1 MYAGRVIESSDP
13 IGAGSGDPTAESVFA
28 HRSREGAV
36 LDRFLA
42 VRTGFEQRRA
52 ESALSED
59 GGDED
64 HIFAFLQVSLAPSLT
79 RVRPGHLPRA
89 PLGGRSG
96 GGSLRETIVRA
107 NAQPAAR
114 IEDLLLNL
122 SPRLVS
128 PSAHAAL
135 AHAFPLPHTHVSVG
149 LSSRW
154 VQIYLHSSP
163 VGGRSTGRTLVAELK
178 RQPTAEATV
187 ERIGAVLEAIRA
199 GHIPWGS
206 TRIE

>member
-1 MYAGRVIESSDP
+1 MGESSDP
-13 IGAGSGDPTAESVFA
+13 VGAGSGAATAGSVFA

-42 VRTGFEQRRA
+42 VRTGLEQRRA

-64 HIFAFLQVSLAPSLT
+64 HIFAFLQVSRPCAGWNGTGKRGTPLT
-79 RVRPGHLPRA
+79 PR
-89 PLGGRSG
+89 
-96 GGSLRETIVRA
+96 
-107 NAQPAAR
+107 QPTAR
-114 IEDLLLNL
+114 IEDLLLGL
-122 SPRLVS
+122 PPRLVVGA
-128 PSAHAAL
+128 AHAAL

-154 VQIYLHSSP
+154 VQVYLHYAP
-163 VGGRSTGRTLVAELK
+163 VGGRSAGRTLVAEVR
-178 RQPTAEATV
+178 RQPSAEATV
-187 ERIGAVLEAIRA
+187 ERIGAVLDAVRA
-199 GHIPWGS
+199 GRIPWGA